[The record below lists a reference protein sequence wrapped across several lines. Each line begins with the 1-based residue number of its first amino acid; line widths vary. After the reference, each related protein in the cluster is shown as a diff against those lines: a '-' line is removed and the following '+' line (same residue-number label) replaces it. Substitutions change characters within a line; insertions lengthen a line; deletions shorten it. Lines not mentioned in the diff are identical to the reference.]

1 MNTERL
7 KNFKGETIVVDNN
20 ILTDFME
27 ITAALSFDYISILNQ
42 LFKKVKIPTPV
53 LEDENIYDDLGSLKF
68 IEGTIESELGYNIFI
83 ELGDSDDNIAKRLS
97 EYDRIV
103 IAIAGEGD
111 LLAVSNDKPVR
122 DICKNYD
129 IKVTGTLGIIISAY
143 ENKIIE
149 FSQLKDCLEF
159 LFSEDS
165 SCYLSNYLKSE
176 IYSYYEI

>member
-1 MNTERL
+1 
-7 KNFKGETIVVDNN
+7 V
-20 ILTDFME
+20 
-27 ITAALSFDYISILNQ
+27 
-42 LFKKVKIPTPV
+42 
-53 LEDENIYDDLGSLKF
+53 
-68 IEGTIESELGYNIFI
+68 GYNIFI
-83 ELGDSDDNIAKRLS
+83 ELENSDDNTAKRLS

-122 DICKNYD
+122 DICKKYG

-143 ENKIIE
+143 ENEIIG

-176 IYSYYEI
+176 IYTYYKI

>member
-7 KNFKGETIVVDNN
+7 KNYKGETIVVDNN

-27 ITAALSFDYISILNQ
+27 ITAALSYDYISLFNQ
-42 LFKKVKIPTPV
+42 LFEKVKIPTPV
-53 LEDENIYDDLGSLKF
+53 LEDENIYEDLGSLKF
-68 IEGTIESELGYNIFI
+68 IEGTIETELGFNIFI
-83 ELGDSDDNIAKRLS
+83 ELRDSENSIAKRLS

-129 IKVTGTLGIIISAY
+129 IKVTGTLGIMISAY

-149 FSQLKDCLEF
+149 FSQLKECLEF
-159 LFSEDS
+159 LFSDDS
-165 SCYLSNYLKSE
+165 SCYLSHNLKNK
-176 IYSYYEI
+176 IYSNYKI